1 MIFSG
6 SHISTP
12 GGWARL
18 RNRLA
23 RARYFRGHGVHSP
36 FVYGIVR
43 EVFMRRDMLVGDRA
57 LYRAL
62 LRLGLRERRAVQ
74 LQNLAIHCGCESFG
88 IDREDPQLMIL
99 TPGLPRTVSL
109 ALVRSAST
117 SGATV
122 VMLAP
127 YQGVER
133 QVLCAQIVAGHT
145 STTIDKWHFL
155 VIFNNYLPKQHFQ
168 I

>member
-1 MIFSG
+1 MNFSG
-6 SHISTP
+6 AHISVP

-36 FVYGIVR
+36 FVYRIVR
-43 EVFMRRDMLVGDRA
+43 EVFMRRDIMVGDRA

-62 LRLGLRERRAVQ
+62 LKLGLHERQAVQ
-74 LQNLAIHCGCESFG
+74 LQNLSIHCGCESFG
-88 IDREDPQLMIL
+88 INREDPQLVIL
-99 TPGLPRTVSL
+99 GPDLPRTATLGMVHAAAVS
-109 ALVRSAST
+109 RS
-117 SGATV
+117 TV
-122 VMLAP
+122 VVLEP
-127 YQGVER
+127 YRGVER
-133 QVLCAQIVAGHT
+133 QQLCAQIVAEHV